1 MPKSTRRSRKK
12 SNADILINN
21 LSNYFSLNKKYIT
34 FIEDTRNTA
43 KIGVTSKYQIGLT
56 ITSETV
62 YNRINKILQDF
73 LKKKHNC
80 KKTKKTSSYCKVNT
94 DWKLFGQKEG
104 NTGTLYPEKY
114 EGSKLYVINHA
125 IQERL
130 LLEPSIFTKEL
141 LRYNYI

>member
-21 LSNYFSLNKKYIT
+21 LSNYLSLNKKYIT

-56 ITSETV
+56 ITSQTV

-80 KKTKKTSSYCKVNT
+80 KKQKKHLLIV
-94 DWKLFGQKEG
+94 KLILIG
-104 NTGTLYPEKY
+104 NCLDKKKGTPELYILKNMTV
-114 EGSKLYVINHA
+114 L
-125 IQERL
+125 
-130 LLEPSIFTKEL
+130 
-141 LRYNYI
+141 NYML